1 MARTIQLSAPEWTR
15 IRDQLEQE
23 YPPSWIIIRFV
34 QQRELGFTVRLHKE
48 WEPEMVSY
56 KETYC
61 LDFFDDTKET
71 WFRMKY
77 L

>member
-1 MARTIQLSAPEWTR
+1 MAKTIKLTIDEWYN

-23 YPPSWIIIRFV
+23 YPSSWIMIRYV
-34 QQRELGFTVRLHKE
+34 QKRELGFTVRLQKE
-48 WEPEMVSY
+48 WEPQMVSY